1 VIQTILHLQSK
12 TSKSLKM
19 EQEQTLNPKESL
31 ELITDVINKTKEN
44 INHYSFV
51 FLLWGW
57 FLAIASVIRFLLAY
71 FTEFK
76 YPFLP
81 FPVLSAIAII
91 ISIVF
96 YTRKKITYAETY
108 LSFFLK
114 RLWAGVMLGSILLVF
129 ACVVQKIQPS
139 TFTLILGGIGTLIT
153 GQVIKFRPL
162 QIGGALLL
170 ISSIVCCFIVD
181 DYKFLMVGL
190 AIIPGYLIPG
200 YLLKKVKP

>member
-1 VIQTILHLQSK
+1 
-12 TSKSLKM
+12 M

-31 ELITDVINKTKEN
+31 ALITDVINKTKEN

-57 FLAIASVIRFLLAY
+57 FLAIASIIRFLLTY
-71 FTEFK
+71 FTDFK

-81 FPVLSAIAII
+81 FPILSVMAVI
-91 ISIVF
+91 ISIIF
-96 YTRKKITYAETY
+96 YTRTKSTNTETY

-114 RLWAGVMLGSILLVF
+114 RLWLGIMLGSILLVF
-129 ACVVQKIQPS
+129 ASVVQKMQPS
-139 TFTLILGGIGTLIT
+139 TFTLILGGIGTLVT
-153 GQVIKFRPL
+153 GQVLKFKPL
-162 QIGGALLL
+162 QIGGIILL
-170 ISSIVCCFIVD
+170 ISSVICCFIID

-200 YLLKKVKP
+200 YMLKNVKV

>member
-1 VIQTILHLQSK
+1 
-12 TSKSLKM
+12 M

-31 ELITDVINKTKEN
+31 ELITDIINKTKES

-57 FLAIASVIRFLLAY
+57 VLAIASIIRFLLTY

-81 FPVLSAIAII
+81 FPILSLIAVIATII
-91 ISIVF
+91 F
-96 YTRKKITYAETY
+96 YTRKKPTYSETY
-108 LSFFLK
+108 LTFFLK
-114 RLWAGVMLGSILLVF
+114 RLWAGIMLGSVLLVF
-129 ACVVQKIQPS
+129 ACVIQKVQPS
-139 TFTLILGGIGTLIT
+139 TFTLILSGVGTLVT
-153 GQVIKFRPL
+153 GLVIKFKPL
-162 QIGGALLL
+162 QIGGAFLLV
-170 ISSIVCCFIVD
+170 SSIASCFIVD

-200 YLLKKVKP
+200 YLLKKVKV